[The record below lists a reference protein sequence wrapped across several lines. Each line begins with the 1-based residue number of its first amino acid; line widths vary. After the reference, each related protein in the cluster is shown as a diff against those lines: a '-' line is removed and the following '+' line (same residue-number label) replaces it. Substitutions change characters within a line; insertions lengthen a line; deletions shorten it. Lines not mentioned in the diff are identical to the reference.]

1 MHYSMS
7 SCNHFFF
14 LKIKIFFLLFD
25 PHMNSLSLNKVQYT
39 IIIFFYKSH
48 EDWKCK
54 KKKKELLKNAFLNFL
69 TPMIFFNC
77 IIYLQWVFFLNS
89 LKIIFV
95 EAIFVGLLTKNMQ
108 YIDTWFKKMY
118 NLINNH
124 FVCIFPGQYYTF
136 IHDCIYNGEGN
147 MNPEGN
153 MIVLEVI
160 IFISPEHSCNKLF
173 LYRNS
178 SNANMY

>member
-1 MHYSMS
+1 
-7 SCNHFFF
+7 
-14 LKIKIFFLLFD
+14 
-25 PHMNSLSLNKVQYT
+25 
-39 IIIFFYKSH
+39 
-48 EDWKCK
+48 
-54 KKKKELLKNAFLNFL
+54 
-69 TPMIFFNC
+69 
-77 IIYLQWVFFLNS
+77 
-89 LKIIFV
+89 
-95 EAIFVGLLTKNMQ
+95 MQ
-108 YIDTWFKKMY
+108 FIDTWLKKMY

-173 LYRNS
+173 LYRSS